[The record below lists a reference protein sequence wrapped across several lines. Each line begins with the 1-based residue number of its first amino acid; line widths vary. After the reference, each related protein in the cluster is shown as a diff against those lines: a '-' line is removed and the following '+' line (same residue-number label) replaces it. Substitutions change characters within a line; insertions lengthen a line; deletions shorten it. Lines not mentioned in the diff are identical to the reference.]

1 MSLTT
6 ENSTVTKSNVNPDKE
21 VSLETSLSQN
31 TNEEEM
37 SRGTSDTN
45 LASDTKAKNT
55 AKGKTSEHPYGFSAS
70 DTAREKLRRKRRL
83 EADSESEVSEKED
96 DEYADFKRF
105 HAVPKNDEFD

>member
-55 AKGKTSEHPYGFSAS
+55 AKGKTSEHPYGFSS

-83 EADSESEVSEKED
+83 EAGSESEVSEKED

-105 HAVPKNDEFD
+105 HAVPKNDEFN